1 MNFRYM
7 RPWAQH
13 VLSDEQAS
21 HLILPF
27 TLEDVKLA
35 VFDNADDKAPGLDGF
50 SSGFFKAVWSVVGS
64 EVTNV
69 VLNFFTTGRL
79 LKQINSTLLALI
91 PEVHSP
97 MTVADFRPISCCNVL
112 YKIIAKLL
120 VQRLSVVLDKLI
132 SPYQAAFIPGIRGQH
147 YDNTRTLYQ
156 LQSNAVTTELCCNS
170 SGFSVVFMKWIEECV
185 TTTSFSVGMNGKPHG
200 RSTLAIPIC
209 TCDGGDAPG
218 IFTDDRPG
226 RGLYLPMEMSGLRV
240 NVEKSHLII
249 SRSAQGLKEQMLAVL
264 GFQEGLLPMRYLGF
278 PLISSKLSISDCQP
292 LLKKIDECIAGW
304 EGVIKNIEKRLRT
317 FLWKGTGSNGYVK
330 GGQELRD
337 ISTMNHALIC
347 KKLCDVI
354 RCDRTSIWVDWL
366 YQGRLRDASIWTI
379 PDHRGSWGWKKI
391 ARLRTWLRPM
401 WNTILEMEV
410 TFISRRTHGIISV
423 LLWRDSGG
431 GRSSLVFMNPL
442 DLALSSREY
451 LEITHTLP
459 PIHGDNDRIV
469 WRFAGGIPTT
479 QALYRLFDPSG
490 SKVVA
495 DAFTLL
501 DKLYALRG
509 LIEIGRR
516 MLSELQGGEGRTPSK
531 QISSILAKMVGFS
544 MQPYGIQTMLKEG
557 HRHLSGLDEA
567 VLKNID
573 ACKQLS
579 TITRTSLGPN
589 GMNKMVI
596 NHLDKLFVTNDA
608 GTIVNE
614 LEVQHPAAKILVLA
628 GKAQQEEIGD
638 GANLTISFAGE
649 LLQNAEELIRMGLHP
664 SEIIIGYTKAINK
677 TVVILE
683 ELVEEGSE
691 SMNVRDKD
699 DVISRMRSAVASK
712 QFGQEDVLCPL
723 IAEAC
728 MQVCPKNPVN
738 FNVDNVR
745 VAKLLGGGLHDS
757 VVVRGMVLK
766 SDAVGTI
773 KRVEKAKVAVFVGGV
788 DTTATETKGTVLIH
802 NAEQLENYAK
812 TEEAKVQEI
821 IKAVADSG
829 AKVIVSGAAVGEM
842 ALHFC
847 ERYKLMVLKISSKF
861 ELRRFC
867 RTTGAVALLKLS
879 QPNPDD
885 LGYVDSVLVEEIGGA
900 RVTIVKN
907 EQGGNSVSTVVL
919 RGSTDSILDDL
930 ERAVDDGVNT
940 YRAMCRDSRTVPGAA
955 ATEIELARRLKE
967 FSFKETGLDQY
978 AIAKF
983 AESFEMIPKTLAENA
998 GLNAIEIISSL
1009 YAEHASGNNKVG
1021 IHLEDGVCRDVSTMH
1036 IRDLHITKFFALKYA
1051 ADAACTVLRV
1061 DQIIMAKPAGG
1072 PKRDAPAGMDED

>member
-1 MNFRYM
+1 
-7 RPWAQH
+7 
-13 VLSDEQAS
+13 
-21 HLILPF
+21 
-27 TLEDVKLA
+27 
-35 VFDNADDKAPGLDGF
+35 
-50 SSGFFKAVWSVVGS
+50 
-64 EVTNV
+64 
-69 VLNFFTTGRL
+69 
-79 LKQINSTLLALI
+79 
-91 PEVHSP
+91 
-97 MTVADFRPISCCNVL
+97 
-112 YKIIAKLL
+112 
-120 VQRLSVVLDKLI
+120 
-132 SPYQAAFIPGIRGQH
+132 
-147 YDNTRTLYQ
+147 
-156 LQSNAVTTELCCNS
+156 
-170 SGFSVVFMKWIEECV
+170 
-185 TTTSFSVGMNGKPHG
+185 
-200 RSTLAIPIC
+200 
-209 TCDGGDAPG
+209 
-218 IFTDDRPG
+218 
-226 RGLYLPMEMSGLRV
+226 
-240 NVEKSHLII
+240 
-249 SRSAQGLKEQMLAVL
+249 
-264 GFQEGLLPMRYLGF
+264 
-278 PLISSKLSISDCQP
+278 
-292 LLKKIDECIAGW
+292 
-304 EGVIKNIEKRLRT
+304 
-317 FLWKGTGSNGYVK
+317 
-330 GGQELRD
+330 
-337 ISTMNHALIC
+337 
-347 KKLCDVI
+347 
-354 RCDRTSIWVDWL
+354 
-366 YQGRLRDASIWTI
+366 
-379 PDHRGSWGWKKI
+379 
-391 ARLRTWLRPM
+391 
-401 WNTILEMEV
+401 
-410 TFISRRTHGIISV
+410 
-423 LLWRDSGG
+423 
-431 GRSSLVFMNPL
+431 
-442 DLALSSREY
+442 
-451 LEITHTLP
+451 
-459 PIHGDNDRIV
+459 
-469 WRFAGGIPTT
+469 
-479 QALYRLFDPSG
+479 
-490 SKVVA
+490 
-495 DAFTLL
+495 
-501 DKLYALRG
+501 
-509 LIEIGRR
+509 
-516 MLSELQGGEGRTPSK
+516 
-531 QISSILAKMVGFS
+531 MVGFS
-544 MQPYGIQTMLKEG
+544 MQPYGIQAMLKEG

-712 QFGQEDVLCPL
+712 QFGQEHILCPL

-728 MQVCPKNPVN
+728 IQVCPKNPVN

-773 KRVEKAKVAVFVGGV
+773 KRVEKAKVSITFKWLLFFGGV

-812 TEEAKVQEI
+812 TEEAKVEEI

-829 AKVIVSGAAVGEM
+829 AEVIVSGAAVGEM

-940 YRAMCRDSRTVPGAA
+940 YKAMCRDSRTVPGAA

-1009 YAEHASGNNKVG
+1009 YAEHASGNTKVG

-1036 IRDLHITKFFALKYA
+1036 IRTPHYQAVRLDLLINEYLKI
-1051 ADAACTVLRV
+1051 LV
-1061 DQIIMAKPAGG
+1061 DKKNNLLSYLPEKLVIVPNLSHPGWTGI
-1072 PKRDAPAGMDED
+1072 